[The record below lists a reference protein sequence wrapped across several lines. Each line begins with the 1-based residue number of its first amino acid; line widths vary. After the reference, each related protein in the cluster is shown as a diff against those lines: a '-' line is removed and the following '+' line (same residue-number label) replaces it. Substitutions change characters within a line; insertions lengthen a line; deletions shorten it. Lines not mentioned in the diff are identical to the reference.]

1 MKHGCDFSWI
11 FEADCA
17 EVIERVCV
25 RVGAGRTDKVAD
37 DRYFRP
43 FSITVSTAVH

>member
-11 FEADCA
+11 SEADCA

-25 RVGAGRTDKVAD
+25 RVGAGWAAALLYAKG
-37 DRYFRP
+37 
-43 FSITVSTAVH
+43 I